1 MDQLVWIITLMLI
14 AERMALEYTN
24 LFALP
29 TENHL
34 KLETLLGASL
44 ASRRTLPKL
53 LKLKLK
59 MVELVQDLLTLFDKC
74 RLSRLEEMA
83 SPEQK

>member
-1 MDQLVWIITLMLI
+1 
-14 AERMALEYTN
+14 
-24 LFALP
+24 
-29 TENHL
+29 
-34 KLETLLGASL
+34 
-44 ASRRTLPKL
+44 L

-59 MVELVQDLLTLFDKC
+59 MMELVQDLLMLFDKC